1 MAKKSTQDQID
12 RMRLVS
18 SVKAPE
24 DFAKIRDKFSN
35 KPVSTL
41 SEVIPEIQ
49 AHNKVLPLLKE
60 ADKIIRL
67 NKVEKSTKEALEK
80 IKPTSKLP
88 SDVVYNKAGKLTD
101 LSGKPAKFTKLRSL
115 VGLLPAAASAAIAA
129 YAPESKADTI
139 AKTISRA
146 TEEGDPSSLLFPGG
160 AGEGEEGEIEKM
172 REEQRNKYLDNLMK
186 NVPKNQ
192 KMRSESQNE
201 LNKQVEPLA
210 KMLGGYP
217 ILQEKDAKQMAGEMP
232 SGEEDLIS
240 IENSDRK
247 LRKKLGY

>member
-12 RMRLVS
+12 RMRLGS
-18 SVKAPE
+18 SVKAPK
-24 DFAKIRDKFSN
+24 DFAKIRDKLSN

-49 AHNKVLPLLKE
+49 AHNKALPLLKE
-60 ADKIIRL
+60 ADKISRL
-67 NKVEKSTKEALEK
+67 NEVETITKEALEK

-88 SDVVYNKAGKLTD
+88 SDVIYNKTGKLTD
-101 LSGKPAKFTKLRSL
+101 LGGKPAKFTKLRSL

-129 YAPESKADTI
+129 YAPESKAATI
-139 AKTISRA
+139 AQKVA
-146 TEEGDPSSLLFPGG
+146 DEGDPTSVLFPGG
-160 AGEGEEGEIEKM
+160 AGEGEEEEIAKM
-172 REEQRNKYLDNLMK
+172 REEQQNKYLDDLMK

-201 LNKQVEPLA
+201 LNKQVDPLA